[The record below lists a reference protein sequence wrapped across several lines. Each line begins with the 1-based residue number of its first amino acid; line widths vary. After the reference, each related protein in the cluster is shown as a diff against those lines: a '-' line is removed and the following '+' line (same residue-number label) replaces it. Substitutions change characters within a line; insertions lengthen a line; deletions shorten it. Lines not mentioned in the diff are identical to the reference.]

1 MLELD
6 LVKINNR
13 DEALY
18 IRLSKDINSLL
29 GISREKNK
37 IILDL
42 DENNELSIKIVK
54 KEASINE

>member
-13 DEALY
+13 DDSLY

-37 IILDL
+37 IIIELDS
-42 DENNELSIKIVK
+42 NKELSIKIVK

>member
-6 LVKINNR
+6 LVRINNR

-37 IILDL
+37 IILEL
-42 DENNELSIKIVK
+42 DDNKELSIKIVK
-54 KEASINE
+54 KDLPNE